1 MRTTIRYSRIARG
14 TCCALASCVLPGYA
28 LADWESTP
36 DIRMEIEAND
46 NPRLGQ
52 RFDEIG
58 EDLDD
63 HTATRML
70 MDARVRLRSV
80 GPRGEVTLQP
90 RVRAD
95 AYSDN
100 ADDDLERQDVYLNSR
115 ATYNWRRAS
124 AGVNL
129 NLSRESIISSELVDT
144 QVSPDDPIEDPIDDE
159 TGLLVQLDEF
169 RKRLL
174 LAPYAELNISE
185 RSTILLEARRLDV
198 SYTGPDV
205 RGRTDFNDTSL
216 SVGIGRA
223 IDDRTSAAARLIASR
238 FEADITGNE
247 TDTVGVE
254 GSFTRQL
261 NALWSF
267 NLTTGLQRS
276 DFTFV
281 DEDGAMVDN
290 AATNYTMG
298 LSFGKR
304 TELSTVD
311 IGLFR
316 LLNPNAVGFL
326 VERNELRLRFT
337 RQLSQRLRAG
347 FGFRAMETGAL
358 DREES
363 DREYIR
369 ADFDI
374 EWAFSPSWAFAA
386 RYGAI
391 DQTFSGDRL
400 DGNANMLSVGAVFR
414 GAPRP
419 ATR

>member
-1 MRTTIRYSRIARG
+1 
-14 TCCALASCVLPGYA
+14 
-28 LADWESTP
+28 
-36 DIRMEIEAND
+36 
-46 NPRLGQ
+46 
-52 RFDEIG
+52 
-58 EDLDD
+58 
-63 HTATRML
+63 
-70 MDARVRLRSV
+70 
-80 GPRGEVTLQP
+80 
-90 RVRAD
+90 
-95 AYSDN
+95 
-100 ADDDLERQDVYLNSR
+100 
-115 ATYNWRRAS
+115 
-124 AGVNL
+124 
-129 NLSRESIISSELVDT
+129 LSRESIISSELVDT